1 LSQRIVLEL
10 LKELGGKAKI
20 REISNLAK
28 IKYPESCLYE
38 FVGHKLERLASWGY
52 VHLISFPFAV
62 RLSHYVAYSAFPLNI
77 KMSTITIAE
86 RPIATNPAGINEE
99 AKESTLNLPAG

>member
-1 LSQRIVLEL
+1 MLEL
-10 LKELGGKAKI
+10 LKELDGKAKT

-52 VHLISFPFAV
+52 VHHDRI
-62 RLSHYVAYSAFPLNI
+62 N
-77 KMSTITIAE
+77 
-86 RPIATNPAGINEE
+86 GIWYII
-99 AKESTLNLPAG
+99 ESQNKVIQ

>member
-10 LKELGGKAKI
+10 LKELGGKAKT

-52 VHLISFPFAV
+52 VHHD
-62 RLSHYVAYSAFPLNI
+62 R
-77 KMSTITIAE
+77 
-86 RPIATNPAGINEE
+86 INGVWSVIDQSQP
-99 AKESTLNLPAG
+99 KIILESVSS